1 MFVCL
6 FVCLFV
12 CFCLLVCCE
21 GVYTQLLLLN
31 KQVFYFSKNLHV
43 YTYKLISQVLT
54 ASCECD
60 SGFVLPSVQLDC
72 KFRVCLA
79 TKPAGISTILPIWT
93 FGLKFY
99 DLINSFT
106 HLAGICCFL
115 AMIIQLLSF
124 WRHGFERDFDP
135 SMSVIWITRLYLGS
149 HPIVP
154 RPYPAVCCLLFYS
167 YIARTY
173 VVVLWARPTS
183 MKEERVWGTVYTNFI
198 PLHCTVWSNHIAEFC
213 HMTYYI
219 INVNIIL
226 RVGYLQPLVTL
237 MLLLIAHT

>member
-1 MFVCL
+1 MDTNKCFNKSV
-6 FVCLFV
+6 VCLFV

-54 ASCECD
+54 ASCERD

-93 FGLKFY
+93 FGLEFY

-115 AMIIQLLSF
+115 ATIIQLLSF
-124 WRHGFERDFDP
+124 WWHGFERDFDP
-135 SMSVIWITRLYLGS
+135 SMSVIWITRPYLQCRFTS
-149 HPIVP
+149 NHSQALPS
-154 RPYPAVCCLLFYS
+154 CSCLVSQTHFHERRKGLGNCVYEFYS
-167 YIARTY
+167 TALYS
-173 VVVLWARPTS
+173 VVQSHCRILS
-183 MKEERVWGTVYTNFI
+183 HDI
-198 PLHCTVWSNHIAEFC
+198 LHH
-213 HMTYYI
+213 
-219 INVNIIL
+219 
-226 RVGYLQPLVTL
+226 
-237 MLLLIAHT
+237 

>member
-1 MFVCL
+1 ML

-54 ASCECD
+54 ASCERD

-93 FGLKFY
+93 FGLEFY

-154 RPYPAVCCLLFYS
+154 RPYPAVCCLLFLFIHRANLRSCLVSQTHFHGRRKGLGNCVYEFYS
-167 YIARTY
+167 TALYS
-173 VVVLWARPTS
+173 VVQSHCRILS
-183 MKEERVWGTVYTNFI
+183 HDI
-198 PLHCTVWSNHIAEFC
+198 LHH
-213 HMTYYI
+213 
-219 INVNIIL
+219 
-226 RVGYLQPLVTL
+226 
-237 MLLLIAHT
+237 